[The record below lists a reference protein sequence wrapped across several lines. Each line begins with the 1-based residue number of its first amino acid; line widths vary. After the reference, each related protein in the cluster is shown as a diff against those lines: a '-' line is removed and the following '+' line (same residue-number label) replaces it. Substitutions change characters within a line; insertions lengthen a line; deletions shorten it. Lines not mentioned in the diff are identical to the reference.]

1 MYQRY
6 TPGSTAPQAAHPL
19 QRIRWWY
26 ALLIVLG
33 AIFVVRLFYLQ
44 VLKHDYYQSS
54 AYKSQLKQ
62 YEIPAERGTISA
74 HDGAAVVPLVLNETL
89 YTLYADPAYVKDAEH
104 TAVALQQVIGGN
116 VNDIKTKMTTPDMRY
131 VILAKKL
138 SREQKDAV
146 DSLKLKGIGT
156 QDAPY
161 RTYPDGQL
169 ASQALG
175 FVNEEGI
182 GKYGIEEALDS
193 DLAGKPGM
201 LRAITDASGVPL
213 AANKDNRITDPIK
226 GNGVVLTVDIGIQQQ
241 VEDILKAFVD
251 KTQAKSGSVVVL
263 EANSGAIKAVANY
276 PTYDPGK
283 YSEVQDGSLFN
294 NDAVSAPLEV
304 GSIMK
309 SLTVAAAMNEG
320 LVNRNTTY
328 YDPSYFRI
336 DGATVKNVEEDGG
349 AGTRSME
356 DLLRLSL
363 NTGATWLLMQMGGGE
378 INAKARNT
386 WHNYLVDHYRFGKNT
401 GVEQGYES
409 SGSVPEPNEGFGLNI
424 TYANT
429 AFGQAISITPL
440 QMAAAF
446 AAMLNGGTYYQPRL
460 VEGVVK
466 PDGTVTPKQPV
477 VLGTNVVKGSV
488 SEDMRTLLE
497 AVFRKNRAVYT
508 DKTFSSAYS
517 VGGKTG
523 TAQISKPEGG
533 YYDDRFNGTYVGFV
547 GGDNAQYV
555 IAVRMTEPKIAG
567 YAGSKAAAPVYGDI
581 ANVLINSYGVTP
593 RSQEP

>member
-6 TPGSTAPQAAHPL
+6 TPNSTAPSAAHPL

-26 ALLIVLG
+26 AVLIVVG
-33 AIFVVRLFYLQ
+33 AIFVIRLFYLQ
-44 VLKHDYYQSS
+44 VLKHDYYQRS

-74 HDGAAVVPLVLNETL
+74 HDGGAVVPLVLNETL

-104 TAVALQQVIGGN
+104 VAIELQKVIGG
-116 VNDIKTKMTTPDMRY
+116 DASALKTKITTPDMRY
-131 VILAKKL
+131 VVLGKKL
-138 SREQKDAV
+138 SKEQKEAV
-146 DSLKLKGIGT
+146 DSLKLKGVGT
-156 QDAPY
+156 QESPY

-169 ASQALG
+169 ASQTLG
-175 FVNEEGI
+175 FVNEEGQ
-182 GKYGIEEALDS
+182 GKYGLEEALDS
-193 DLAGKPGM
+193 ELAGKPGM

-213 AANKDNRITDPIK
+213 AANKDNRITDPVK
-226 GNGVVLTVDIGIQQQ
+226 GNGVVLTLDIGVQQQ

-251 KTQAKSGSVVVL
+251 KTQAKSGSVVVM
-263 EANSGAIKAVANY
+263 EANSGAVTAMANY
-276 PTYDPGK
+276 PTYDPSK
-283 YSEVQDGSLFN
+283 YSEVQDGALFN

-309 SLTVAAAMNEG
+309 TLTAAAAMNEG

-328 YDPSYFRI
+328 YDPSYFKI

-386 WHNYLVDHYRFGKNT
+386 WHGYMVDHYRFGKNT
-401 GVEQGYES
+401 GIEQGYES
-409 SGSVPEPNEGFGLNI
+409 SGSVPDPNEGFGLNI

-429 AFGQAISITPL
+429 AFGQALSVTPL

-446 AAMLNGGTYYQPRL
+446 AAMLNGGTYYQPHL
-460 VEGVVK
+460 VDGTVAA
-466 PDGTVTPKQPV
+466 DGTVTPKQPV
-477 VLGTNVVKGSV
+477 VVASDIVKDGV
-488 SEDMRTLLE
+488 SQDMRSLLE
-497 AVFRKNRAVYT
+497 TVFRRNRAIYT
-508 DKTFSSAYS
+508 DKSFSSAYS

-533 YYDDRFNGTYVGFV
+533 YYDDRFNGTYLGFV
-547 GGDNAQYV
+547 GGDTVQYV
-555 IAVRMTEPKIAG
+555 IAVRVSEPKIAG

-581 ANVLINSYGVTP
+581 ANVLINNYGVTP
-593 RSQEP
+593 RSQ